1 MQMFSM
7 RQRSTL
13 DVFGLWAV
21 LRGQLLVTD
30 DSFVFNRVLARLQDT
45 VTNLSLVS
53 DEDEQAFHAAKVKPM
68 CAATFLIL
76 HGLLHRKSPGA
87 DQRCHSNGLSDYSLS
102 LKLW

>member
-30 DSFVFNRVLARLQDT
+30 DSFVFNRVLARLKDT
-45 VTNLSLVS
+45 VTNLSSVS

-68 CAATFLIL
+68 CAANFLIL
-76 HGLLHRKSPGA
+76 HGLLHRKKSPGA
-87 DQRCHSNGLSDYSLS
+87 YQKYHRRLPFELE
-102 LKLW
+102 LVT